1 MDALLQLIP
10 AKRSLWRYVCLS
22 CLCLLLT
29 VSCGSPSTNG
39 DPESPPPEPAAE
51 GRVSIGT
58 TLKPRTLD
66 PADAYEV
73 SSLGIIY
80 NLGDRLYTYALGST
94 ELEPQLA
101 TELPTISE
109 DGLTYTIPLRQGVTF
124 HDGALFDAEA
134 MAFSLQRFIDN
145 GGKPSFLLSS
155 IVESIKATDD
165 YELTIRLQRPFAAF
179 SALLAFQGACAVSP
193 LEYETATGAGN
204 FAPNTFIGTGPY
216 RLTEFSSDTVRLDV
230 NEAYWGTPPVNR
242 GIDLQIYAGNSANL
256 FNAFRTGAVDIAY
269 QTFDPNQVA
278 SLLGGAQNDEWQAIA
293 APGTST
299 SYMVLNVRQP
309 PLDQKPI
316 RQALAAVIDR
326 EAAIARALQGQA
338 EPIYSLVPTSFSAYE
353 PAFERYSEGGTAE
366 AKRLLEEAGVTP
378 ENPVELELWY
388 PSGSPVRSQ
397 VATFL
402 QAIASRDLEGL
413 VAIEP
418 KSVEAGTAFKNLS
431 EGVYQSFLVDWYP
444 DFLDA
449 DNYIHPFLSCDDGL
463 PEEGC
468 NKGGA
473 QTQGSF
479 YYSAKANELI
489 DRQREVQDP
498 EFRREI
504 FAEIQT
510 LLAED
515 VPYIPL
521 WQSKDYAFARNGLTG
536 VAINPSQSV
545 TYSTIALD

>member
-1 MDALLQLIP
+1 MNALLKLIP
-10 AKRSLWRYVCLS
+10 ARRSLWRHVGLF

-29 VSCGSPSTNG
+29 VSCGSPSTNIN
-39 DPESPPPEPAAE
+39 EPPPESGAE

-80 NLGDRLYTYALGST
+80 NMGDRLYTYPLGST

-101 TELPTISE
+101 TELPTIGD

-124 HDGALFDAEA
+124 HDGAVFDAEA

-145 GGKPSFLLSS
+145 GGKPSFLLSDV
-155 IVESIKATDD
+155 VESIEATND
-165 YELTIRLQRPFAAF
+165 YELTIRLQQPFAAF
-179 SALLAFQGACAVSP
+179 PALLAFQGACAVSP
-193 LEYETATGAGN
+193 RAYKAGAGQ
-204 FAPNTFIGTGPY
+204 FSPNTFVGTGPY

-230 NEAYWGTPPVNR
+230 NEDYWGTPPANR

-269 QTFDPNQVA
+269 QTFDPNQIA
-278 SLLGGAQNDEWQAIA
+278 SLLEGAQNDEWQEIA

-353 PAFERYSEGGTAE
+353 PAFERYNEGGTAA

-521 WQSKDYAFARNGLTG
+521 WQSKDYAFARNGLVG
-536 VAINPSQSV
+536 ANINPSQSMI
-545 TYSTIALD
+545 YSTIALD